1 VTGDGGK
8 SISLITH
15 HPSPV
20 TIFLMAKQDYYQ
32 VLGIKRDAKP
42 DEIKKA
48 YRRLARKHHPDVN
61 PGDKS
66 AEERFKLITEAHDVL
81 SDEKKRKVYDRF
93 GEYSDNLAQA
103 AARGATPGGA
113 GGGGRTSPGFDFEGF
128 DWGTAGAPGGGASGG
143 GSSFRDIFADL
154 FGGSTAR
161 QEREPPRPQPKRGAD
176 IEMPLALSFE
186 ESITGLTTNITVNR
200 SEQCTRC
207 NGAGDTGGPVV
218 TCSTCKG
225 SGQVQR
231 AGGRL
236 KFSQECPDCG
246 GVGKRRQP
254 CSLCKGSGVLPKTET
269 VKIRIPAGVDTGS
282 RVRIAGKGEGGRL
295 GAPPG
300 DLFIIT
306 NVGRHKYFTR
316 KGDNIYV
323 TVPLTVPEAALG
335 AKIEVP
341 TVEGKA
347 QLRIPPGT
355 QSGQKFRLRERG
367 VPSLRNPQ
375 LRGDQFV
382 EVQVTLP
389 NVISEETKELLKRYA
404 QLNAE
409 NPRVAMGLE

>member
-1 VTGDGGK
+1 
-8 SISLITH
+8 
-15 HPSPV
+15 
-20 TIFLMAKQDYYQ
+20 MAKQDYYQ
-32 VLGIKRDAKP
+32 LLGIKRDAKP
-42 DEIKKA
+42 EEIKKA

-66 AEERFKLITEAHDVL
+66 AEERFKQITEAHDVL

-93 GEYSDNLAQA
+93 GQYSDNLADA
-103 AARGATPGGA
+103 AARGASPGGA
-113 GGGGRTSPGFDFEGF
+113 GAGTGGWRYEGWEDFMGSASSTSS
-128 DWGTAGAPGGGASGG
+128 TSGSG

-154 FGGSTAR
+154 FGGSGAK

-186 ESITGLTTNITVNR
+186 EALQGLTTNITVNR
-200 SEQCTRC
+200 SEQCSRC
-207 NGAGDTGGPVV
+207 NGAGDTGGNLVV
-218 TCSTCKG
+218 CSTCKG

-231 AGGRL
+231 AGGHL

-246 GVGKRRQP
+246 GAGKRRPP
-254 CSLCKGSGVLPKTET
+254 CSLCKGSGVMPKTET
-269 VKIRIPAGVDTGS
+269 VKVRIPAGVDTGS

-300 DLFIIT
+300 DLYIIT

-367 VPSLRNPQ
+367 APSLRNPN
-375 LRGDQFV
+375 LRGDQFI

-404 QLNAE
+404 QINSE
-409 NPRVAMGLE
+409 NPRVTMGLE

>member
-1 VTGDGGK
+1 
-8 SISLITH
+8 
-15 HPSPV
+15 
-20 TIFLMAKQDYYQ
+20 MAKQDYYQ

-42 DEIKKA
+42 EEIKKA

-81 SDEKKRKVYDRF
+81 SDPKKRSVYDRF
-93 GEYSDNLAQA
+93 GQYSESLADA
-103 AARGATPGGA
+103 AARGATGGASA
-113 GGGGRTSPGFDFEGF
+113 GGGSGGRGTAGFDFEGF
-128 DWGTAGAPGGGASGG
+128 DWGAASGTSGG

-154 FGGSTAR
+154 FGGSGGK
-161 QEREPPRPQPKRGAD
+161 QEREAPRPQPIRGAD

-186 ESITGLTTNITVNR
+186 EAITGMTTNITVNR
-200 SEQCTRC
+200 SEQCSRC

-218 TCSTCKG
+218 VCSTCKG

-236 KFSQECPDCG
+236 RFAQECPDCG
-246 GVGKRRQP
+246 GTGKRRQP
-254 CSLCKGSGVLPKTET
+254 CSLCKGAGVMPKTET
-269 VKIRIPAGVDTGS
+269 VKVRIPAGVDTGS
-282 RVRIAGKGEGGRL
+282 RVRIPGKGEGGRM

-323 TVPLTVPEAALG
+323 TVPVTVPEAALG
-335 AKIEVP
+335 ARIEVP

-367 VPSLRNPQ
+367 APSLRNAQ
-375 LRGDQFV
+375 ARGDQFI
-382 EVQVTLP
+382 EVQITLP
-389 NVISEETKELLKRYA
+389 KVISEETKDLLRRFS
-404 QLNAE
+404 QLNEE
-409 NPRVAMGLE
+409 NPRVEMGLE